1 MTDVQLL
8 FLVLGVIYLWECAF
22 WAGRTSVNIRT
33 WLGKRWRVAPPSV
46 WLGNQRGSIV
56 FAHPFPPLGT
66 LLSSNPWPLSVSP
79 EAVLAYVPPNVHLA
93 RRPLQTS
100 AFFRF
105 EDIQSIEA
113 RGKKVWVN
121 GQLLLKTA
129 SPTFASYIA
138 DTLQSIRRAKA
149 PERARL
155 LEKLAERG
163 FDTKVVE
170 KLSEQFQQS
179 SARLRLTANFLFVYL
194 FAIAPFVIWLF
205 GLSGTWP
212 WLLGGTLVCTIVIT
226 VLFIALTSAFLL
238 QQRMSDLLI
247 PSLSSCRPR
256 ARCVCST
263 SWPVLCSRPYIR
275 WPPSASFVPTTL
287 LWAWRGIFCKN
298 YVFPPCPCARGRIT
312 SPRRPSRLREP
323 CPSGPSRLSCAGT
336 SSTPKLSS
344 NLPSL
349 RTRVPGL
356 FAHVAMHSLRCPP
369 AHVPT
374 VAGCHWSPSQLPHL
388 DPDPPSIG
396 FSATRHLTLPRRLA
410 DYGT

>member
-79 EAVLAYVPPNVHLA
+79 EAVLAYVPPNLHLA

-105 EDIQSIEA
+105 DDIQSIEA

-155 LEKLAERG
+155 LEKLVERG

-226 VLFIALTSAFLL
+226 VLFHRAHKRLFASAEDERFTHSIIVLLSPASAVRVLDLLARPLLEAAHPLATVRVFCSHDAFVGLARDFLRELRFPALPLCPRPDHLAQETEQAARALSIRTLETFLRRNQLDPEALL
-238 QQRMSDLLI
+238 QPPVAAD
-247 PSLSSCRPR
+247 PSSRSFCPR
-256 ARCVCST
+256 CHAQFTMPTGTCPDCGGLPLVAFAT
-263 SWPVLCSRPYIR
+263 A
-275 WPPSASFVPTTL
+275 AS
-287 LWAWRGIFCKN
+287 
-298 YVFPPCPCARGRIT
+298 
-312 SPRRPSRLREP
+312 
-323 CPSGPSRLSCAGT
+323 
-336 SSTPKLSS
+336 
-344 NLPSL
+344 
-349 RTRVPGL
+349 
-356 FAHVAMHSLRCPP
+356 
-369 AHVPT
+369 
-374 VAGCHWSPSQLPHL
+374 
-388 DPDPPSIG
+388 
-396 FSATRHLTLPRRLA
+396 
-410 DYGT
+410 